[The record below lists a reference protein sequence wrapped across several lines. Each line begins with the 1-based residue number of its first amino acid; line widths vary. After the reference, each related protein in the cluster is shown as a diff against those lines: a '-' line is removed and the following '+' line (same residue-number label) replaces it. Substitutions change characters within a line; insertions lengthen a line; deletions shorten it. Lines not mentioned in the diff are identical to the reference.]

1 MEEYEGESIVWW
13 VLFGD
18 VICLRGDMKL
28 KWGDGEGKDQG
39 KIWGR
44 GKIHH
49 EKFEMLN

>member
-1 MEEYEGESIVWW
+1 V
-13 VLFGD
+13 
-18 VICLRGDMKL
+18 
-28 KWGDGEGKDQG
+28 GDGEGKDQG

>member
-1 MEEYEGESIVWW
+1 MGFVWGCY
-13 VLFGD
+13 LFK
-18 VICLRGDMKL
+18 RGPEAEV
-28 KWGDGEGKDQG
+28 GDGEGKDQG